1 MSKNPNYHPSS
12 PSVIEIKSSSVTLP
26 LLRLLGND
34 LEKISSQLMDKV
46 HLAPDFFLNAPIII
60 DLHELVEKKTELD
73 FSELIPMLKGYGMN
87 PVGVRGGNETYNE
100 NAKSVDLVV
109 LSDTR
114 PKRKPESVD
123 REPPPPPA
131 KRGERR
137 KTQGSARIIDRPIR
151 SGQKVYTAGADL
163 IILSQVSHGA
173 EIIADG
179 NIHVYGT
186 LRGRALA
193 GVKGNLESRIFCQDF
208 RAEIVS
214 IGGHFKI
221 SEHLDASLLGKS
233 VQVYLKDESLIIE
246 PI

>member
-1 MSKNPNYHPSS
+1 MSVNPNYHPSS
-12 PSVIEIKSSSVTLP
+12 PPVIEIKSSSVTLP
-26 LLRLLGND
+26 LFKLLGND
-34 LEKISSQLMDKV
+34 LEKISNQLMEKV
-46 HLAPDFFLNAPIII
+46 QLAPDFFLNAPVII
-60 DLHELVEKKTELD
+60 DLHELVEKKTALD
-73 FSELIPMLKGYGMN
+73 FSGLISMLRGYGIN
-87 PVGVRGGNETYNE
+87 PVGVRGGDETYNE

-109 LSDTR
+109 LSDAR
-114 PKRKPESVD
+114 AKQKPESVD
-123 REPPPPPA
+123 RESPVNRENP
-131 KRGERR
+131 REIRN
-137 KTQGSARIIDRPIR
+137 SARIIDRPVR

-193 GVKGNLESRIFCQDF
+193 GVKGNVESRIFCQDF

-214 IGGHFKI
+214 IGGHFKT
-221 SEHLDASLLGKS
+221 SEHLDASLLGKP
-233 VQVYLKDESLIIE
+233 VQVYLQDESLIIE